1 MSQPGSR
8 AKVEECSRSK
18 ELKRGKVAQ
27 STRKVFSLD
36 AFESRPHDLL
46 ISKMDEV
53 LKSEE
58 ENVVIA
64 CGVNNKKATLITL
77 RFETKEEFSKVL
89 GILEKYAKPKNA
101 EMGSLSQEKVSEVK
115 SKFKEHFEMGS
126 KKTGN
131 VPPELRTSVSVANPY
146 FTSRNPN
153 PDSPSISQSS
163 SVQDSSSI
171 TVITLTNG
179 ESTPSYTNGM
189 ITLPRKNS
197 ASEDDNRFDGNS
209 LKGFPIFSKRGNAR
223 QSVTPKPPSKNLF
236 NPLPPVKI
244 VRRAEKTPCQGI
256 LHRQLSLTS
265 ECSTEAKS
273 PRPRLM
279 RSPTRRSG
287 YQPIPVRRLHSGAQ
301 SCSSSDS
308 SSGYS
313 ETRCSS
319 SRDSP
324 TVKFYKGVEFI
335 VPQCPHR
342 HFTSTVDNVW
352 VYNEPVG
359 CQKSIITSY
368 PLKPWLCFH

>member
-1 MSQPGSR
+1 
-8 AKVEECSRSK
+8 
-18 ELKRGKVAQ
+18 
-27 STRKVFSLD
+27 
-36 AFESRPHDLL
+36 
-46 ISKMDEV
+46 MDEV

-209 LKGFPIFSKRGNAR
+209 LKGFPIFSKREQMKAMIYFCVRIKRGLCFYHLAFRINLLLYGVNFMNFHGVSALHKNSHSEVKYRYSR
-223 QSVTPKPPSKNLF
+223 QIMGVF
-236 NPLPPVKI
+236 
-244 VRRAEKTPCQGI
+244 EK
-256 LHRQLSLTS
+256 HSFVMQLSL
-265 ECSTEAKS
+265 KS
-273 PRPRLM
+273 QCEVQIYDKNV
-279 RSPTRRSG
+279 G
-287 YQPIPVRRLHSGAQ
+287 FVQI
-301 SCSSSDS
+301 
-308 SSGYS
+308 
-313 ETRCSS
+313 
-319 SRDSP
+319 
-324 TVKFYKGVEFI
+324 FI
-335 VPQCPHR
+335 
-342 HFTSTVDNVW
+342 
-352 VYNEPVG
+352 
-359 CQKSIITSY
+359 
-368 PLKPWLCFH
+368 LKWTQNGS